1 MTDIA
6 AALPPPPSPC
16 INVCRMDDATGW
28 CDGCLRSID
37 EIAGWSSFDD
47 DTKRAIWQAIDERH
61 EQLMARR
68 ANAATRVVSPTAGVA
83 PDAQVPRK

>member
-1 MTDIA
+1 MTMASSDTPA
-6 AALPPPPSPC
+6 AARAVEAPPPPSPC

-28 CDGCLRSID
+28 CDGCLRTID

-47 DTKRAIWQAIDERH
+47 ATKRAIWQAIGARH

-68 ANAATRVVSPTAGVA
+68 ANPR
-83 PDAQVPRK
+83 PDAS

>member
-1 MTDIA
+1 MTMASDTPA
-6 AALPPPPSPC
+6 VTRAVVAPPPSPC

-28 CDGCLRSID
+28 CDGCLRTID

-47 DTKRAIWQAIDERH
+47 DTKRAIWLAIDARH

-68 ANAATRVVSPTAGVA
+68 ANAR
-83 PDAQVPRK
+83 PDAS